1 MKKNLEKLEKIL
13 EIKFKNKELLKK
25 ALIHRSWLNEHPGE
39 ESNERLEFLGDAVL
53 ELVVSEHLYKNFSFS
68 EGEMTGIRSVIVNTQ
83 TLFEVA
89 KKMKL
94 KEWLF
99 LSKGAFLARENQLK
113 SILASALEAII
124 GAIYL
129 DGGLKEAQKF
139 IQKNILVFLPK
150 IIKKG
155 FKDPK
160 TLLQEV
166 TQEKFGL
173 LPQYKI
179 LKEWG
184 KEHKKKFLAGVYLKE
199 KLLGEGKGFSKKEA
213 EEKAAKIAL
222 EKIKENFNI

>member
-1 MKKNLEKLEKIL
+1 MKKSLEKLEKIL
-13 EIKFKNKELLKK
+13 KVKFKNKELLKK
-25 ALIHRSWLNEHPGE
+25 ALTHRSWLNEHPGE

-68 EGEMTGIRSVIVNTQ
+68 EGEMTGIRARIVSTQ
-83 TLFEVA
+83 TLFEIA
-89 KKMKL
+89 KKMTL

-99 LSKGAFLARENQLK
+99 LSRGASQAKENELK

-129 DGGLKEAQKF
+129 DKGLKEAQRF
-139 IQKNILVFLPK
+139 IKKNILIFVPQ

-160 TLLQEV
+160 TLLQEI
-166 TQEKFGL
+166 TQEKFSL

-184 KEHKKKFLAGVYLKE
+184 KEHKKKFLAGVYLE
-199 KLLGEGKGFSKKEA
+199 KRLLGEGKGFSKKEA
-213 EEKAAKIAL
+213 EENAARVAL
-222 EKIKENFNI
+222 EKIKEKFNI